1 MAGHSHWAGIKHKKG
16 KADKQRSKIF
26 SKLSKEITVAAK
38 LGDKDP
44 SMNPR
49 LRSAMQAARS
59 ANMPKDNIERAI
71 DKSSAGAGVN
81 FENLRYEGFGPDKIA
96 VIVETLTDNKNRTA
110 SNIRTIFQKNGGN
123 LGTQGSASH
132 NFNQLG
138 VIKIDKKEITDD
150 IELFCSYFPILK
162 TRFGQMALTLSGGE
176 QQMLAIARGLMSKP
190 KILLLDEPSL
200 GLSPKLVK
208 EIFGIL
214 NRLNKDQGVTI
225 LLVEQNAKAA
235 LDIADFGYVME
246 LGRIV
251 LDGKSSDLSEAKDIQ
266 EFYLG
271 ANQESQLGQKRWKN
285 RKTWR

>member
-1 MAGHSHWAGIKHKKG
+1 MFCLY
-16 KADKQRSKIF
+16 SKIYLC
-26 SKLSKEITVAAK
+26 LSEPNSNTFGHNLCYIQIRSPKRYGDKKRAMSNPTITNPVGKYAVTGRMEITF
-38 LGDKDP
+38 
-44 SMNPR
+44 
-49 LRSAMQAARS
+49 
-59 ANMPKDNIERAI
+59 
-71 DKSSAGAGVN
+71 AGLVC
-81 FENLRYEGFGPDKIA
+81 FESCFNLQI
-96 VIVETLTDNKNRTA
+96 I
-110 SNIRTIFQKNGGN
+110 
-123 LGTQGSASH
+123 
-132 NFNQLG
+132 
-138 VIKIDKKEITDD
+138 
-150 IELFCSYFPILK
+150 
-162 TRFGQMALTLSGGE
+162 
-176 QQMLAIARGLMSKP
+176 MSKP